1 MYPTKERRN
10 KALISKRKQDPVKW
24 SFRKL
29 AAYYKLDVATVYNIY
44 KRDQHKYS

>member
-10 KALISKRKQDPVKW
+10 KALISKRKTDPEKW

-29 AAYYKLDVATVYNIY
+29 ATHYKLDVATVYSIW
-44 KRDQHKYS
+44 KRDQEKY